1 MIPINT
7 NGGGTEKMNNQGCE
21 TCKFFVEAEEI
32 CTEPSQPTG
41 TDGKLHLYNWQ
52 NPTPKNPLK
61 CKLWKVAHEV
71 EG

>member
-1 MIPINT
+1 MI
-7 NGGGTEKMNNQGCE
+7 GCK

-52 NPTPKNPLK
+52 NPTSEKPLK
-61 CKLWKVAHEV
+61 CKLWSKGKNESTKY
-71 EG
+71 